1 MGIYCRTT
9 LENGLRVVTESMPS
23 VRSIAIGFLV
33 DAGPSNEPKN
43 KSGLAHLVEHT
54 MFNGT
59 SSRNASQIARF
70 MDEAGGSLGAF
81 TTRDYTCY
89 TATVLDDY
97 RTYALD
103 LMGDILL
110 NSTFPKDKLE
120 REKTA
125 IINEIEASFDIPTKR
140 VHALLKEF
148 VWPNHSLG
156 RSIAGRPD
164 NVKALTR
171 EDIIYFVHE
180 NYLPNRIIISAVGNL
195 DHEDFVAQVRDA
207 FWRMLGQSLNTQH
220 ETPTFRSGVTT
231 SHLPVSQVYFSIGF
245 RSYPYSHQSRYVLHL
260 INKILGGGL
269 SSRLFHR
276 LREEKGLVYD
286 IGSEYHAYRD
296 DGIIVVEGS
305 TAPEYFQQVIALTLV
320 ELWQLFSNSEPINEE
335 ELWKAKMQIRSQHLI
350 SGEDTNT
357 RMGRLT
363 TQELYFGKFI
373 PDSEVLHQID
383 NVDLQKIKEVCQYLF
398 TKSLANLSIAV
409 VGPETP
415 EFYSQHSIEELVS
428 RFQN

>member
-9 LENGLRVVTESMPS
+9 LENGLRIVTESMPS

-33 DAGPSNEPKN
+33 DAGPADEPEN
-43 KSGLAHLVEHT
+43 KFGLAHLVEHT

-110 NSTFPKDKLE
+110 NSTFPEDKLE

-125 IINEIEASFDIPTKR
+125 IINEIETSFDVPSKR
-140 VHALLKEF
+140 AHALLKEF
-148 VWPNHSLG
+148 IWPDHPLG
-156 RSIAGRPD
+156 RSIAGRPES
-164 NVKALTR
+164 VRELTR

-180 NYLPNRIIISAVGNL
+180 NYLPNRMIISAVGHL
-195 DHEDFVAQVRDA
+195 DHDDFVAQVRDA
-207 FWRMLGQSLNTQH
+207 FWRLIGQSLPAEMNK
-220 ETPTFRSGVTT
+220 PVFRSGVVV
-231 SHLPVSQVYFSIGF
+231 SHLPVSQVYFSIGV
-245 RSYPYSHQSRYVLHL
+245 RAYPYSHHDRYTLHV

-276 LREEKGLVYD
+276 LREERGLVYD
-286 IGSEYHAYRD
+286 IGSEYHAYKN

-305 TAPEYFQQVIALTLV
+305 TSPEYFQQVIALTLV
-320 ELWQLFSNSEPINEE
+320 ELWKLFTNSEPVNEE
-335 ELWKAKMQIRSQHLI
+335 ELWKAKMQIRSQHFI

-363 TQELYFGKFI
+363 TQELYFRKFI
-373 PDSEVLHQID
+373 PDSEVLYQID
-383 NVDLQKIKEVCQYLF
+383 AVDLQRIEEVCQNLC
-398 TKSLANLSIAV
+398 TNSMEELSLAV
-409 VGPETP
+409 VGPDKP
-415 EFYSQHSIEELVS
+415 EYYSHHSIEELICG
-428 RFQN
+428 FHK